1 MNLGKQRGFTL
12 IEVMAGMGLF
22 TFALLGLLALLA
34 QSLEFGDFSKNR
46 MIAINEIRQVV
57 EDIRRVADT
66 SDLDGVASTT
76 FDTTLSDDVLKSG
89 AITVTDL
96 DGDPLVNNADPLPIL
111 ITITWNE
118 KGRTV
123 SYSVV
128 TQVTER

>member
-96 DGDPLVNNADPLPIL
+96 DGNPLVNNADPLPIL